1 MSEPGPMSG
10 LTALER
16 TRYENR
22 RDFKMGL
29 GSSIVVHAC
38 LLALG
43 FSAAAAVY
51 VATDTT
57 PPVKEQQNQLIT
69 IETLVRDPAT
79 TAQAQ
84 HPDQRSSQVA
94 VSQTSHAHPS
104 TGQTSERTTLLI
116 QQLSRSGSSDQGAP
130 ALAIGAAGSGPG
142 AKHHKPKHSPSKP
155 SGTPELAT
163 NAAAAAQAATNGTT
177 ISNQANGQN
186 GNDDTLDD
194 GGGFL
199 TPGRGP
205 AWSERAPSGPL
216 GGSGGG
222 HDDCTPSRG
231 TFLLGYHRH

>member
-1 MSEPGPMSG
+1 MSEPEPIRG
-10 LTALER
+10 LTTLER
-16 TRYENR
+16 TRLENR

-29 GSSIVVHAC
+29 GSSIVLHAG

-57 PPVKEQQNQLIT
+57 PPVKEQPNQLIT
-69 IETLVRDPAT
+69 IETLVREPQN
-79 TAQAQ
+79 TAQTRQ
-84 HPDQRSSQVA
+84 SEQRPSQVA
-94 VSQTSHAHPS
+94 VSQTSRANPA
-104 TGQTSERTTLLI
+104 TGQSSERTTLLI
-116 QQLSRSGSSDQGAP
+116 QQLSKSGSRDQGSP
-130 ALAIGAAGSGPG
+130 ALAIGSAGLGPG
-142 AKHHKPKHSPSKP
+142 AKHHKPKHAQSKP
-155 SGTPELAT
+155 NGTPELAA
-163 NAAAAAQAATNGTT
+163 NAAAAQAATNGTT

-231 TFLLGYHRH
+231 GFFLVHHRH